1 MGGQGRPAL
10 GRRRAVPVREPLRH
24 HRRAHRPPRGRR
36 IGADATAAA
45 RQPDLVDCVSR
56 RDPGPAGRVPLRALD
71 YPGFGPSSPRPGYR
85 YLPEDHAQVVTA
97 FVDVRAL
104 SGVTLVAQDW
114 GGPIGLATSF
124 RAKERQRWEQI
135 FADHH
140 TVIVEGAGH
149 FVQSD
154 APREFAAAI
163 RDWRPTLDGRRIAPA
178 RGNIWR
184 ATPSES

>member
-1 MGGQGRPAL
+1 VWGD
-10 GRRRAVPVREPLRH
+10 
-24 HRRAHRPPRGRR
+24 
-36 IGADATAAA
+36 ADFA
-45 RQPDLVDCVSR
+45 
-56 RDPGPAGRVPLRALD
+56 
-71 YPGFGPSSPRPGYR
+71 
-85 YLPEDHAQVVTA
+85 
-97 FVDVRAL
+97 
-104 SGVTLVAQDW
+104 
-114 GGPIGLATSF
+114 F

-154 APREFAAAI
+154 APGEFAAAI
-163 RDWRPTLDGRRIAPA
+163 RDWRSTLDGRRTSPA